1 MLSSMASSG
10 TLQEP
15 FTIILPTLNEGE
27 NITDLLDALFTTYPM
42 VQVLILDDNSTDG
55 TVAKAQSVASTGRAV
70 HVVARD
76 PKDRGLTASVM
87 EGISM
92 VDTPRFVVMDADF
105 QHPVEAVADLL
116 GPLLEEADIAVGVR
130 GKDRSLSLPRKLASS
145 GADLMARTYLR
156 YKRKARSEDIMS
168 GFFAA
173 HTDLVQEIVRTK
185 GGRFERGGFKVLFDI
200 LKFLPSEARLVD
212 VPYHFRSRRGGE
224 SKLSSKVVLSIMRQ
238 CGVWGRGL
246 AALTSF
252 LLLNTLGRYVAAL
265 LLGVLL
271 TYGVLFLTN
280 TPIDSEMTFS
290 VSLALLLAVGY
301 LVLMN
306 QWVYTTGRREGL
318 VRGLKLVFTGLTGY
332 LIALIVFHQA
342 FIDVTGTQMLA
353 LLSGFAF
360 GCAWDVL
367 GHVLRK

>member
-1 MLSSMASSG
+1 MASMASSG

-15 FTIILPTLNEGE
+15 FTIILPTLNEAE
-27 NITDLLDALFTTYPM
+27 NITALLDALFSTYPM
-42 VQVLILDDNSTDG
+42 AQVLVLDDNSTDG
-55 TVAKAQSVASTGRAV
+55 TVAQVQSIASSGRAV
-70 HVVARD
+70 HVVVRD
-76 PKDRGLTASVM
+76 PKDKGLTASVI

-92 VDTPRFVVMDADF
+92 VDTSRFVVMDADF
-105 QHPVEAVADLL
+105 QHPVEAVTDLL
-116 GPLLEEADIAVGVR
+116 GPLAKDADITVGVR
-130 GKDRSLSLPRKLASS
+130 GKDQSLSLSRRLASS
-145 GADLMARTYLR
+145 GADLMARAYLR
-156 YKRKARSEDIMS
+156 YKRRARTRDVMS

-173 HTDLVQEIVRTK
+173 RTKIVQEIIRNN
-185 GGRFERGGFKVLFDI
+185 GGRFEREGFKVLFDI

-212 VPYHFRSRRGGE
+212 VQYHFRSRRGGE

-238 CGVWGRGL
+238 CGIWGRGM

-280 TPIDSEMTFS
+280 TTIDSEMTSS
-290 VSLALLLAVGY
+290 VSLALLLSVGY

-332 LIALIVFHQA
+332 LIALYVFHQA
-342 FIDVTGTQMLA
+342 FTDVTGTQMLA
-353 LLSGFAF
+353 LFSGFAL

-367 GHVLRK
+367 GHVMRK